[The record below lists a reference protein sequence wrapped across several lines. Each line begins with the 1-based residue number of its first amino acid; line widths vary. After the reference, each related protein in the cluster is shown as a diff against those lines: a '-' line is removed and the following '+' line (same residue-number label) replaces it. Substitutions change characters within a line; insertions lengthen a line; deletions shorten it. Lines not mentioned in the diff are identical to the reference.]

1 MIPQSKSAS
10 RGTKIACLIGGLATL
25 VAIAALCLLGAMSW
39 MVRNDARS
47 MGKTWSVFVERN
59 LTSFS
64 HLLTCRKEE
73 HVGSPLHLAEANA
86 FFADIFDAGTIF
98 HVDIYDDMG
107 LRSYAAGQFS
117 GGKGV
122 HMPIHAHETGVPPLS
137 STPFGRPM
145 RGRSEGH
152 RHEEPAQSPWR
163 HRSGAD
169 DRPAAPGLSRG
180 HPQTGLLSFPDN
192 PQVLKQVMRSRQ
204 IRVVLKSGTGEEK
217 PKHYAE
223 VYYPVI
229 EDNRA
234 IGLIRLYLNMEEHW
248 REDTRLVG
256 AVLLTAFA
264 FFGLSFGLP
273 MAQLKIVSRRKADA
287 DAKAHFLASHDPLTG
302 LMNRRRFLSEASA
315 LDAACRR
322 TSGRYTFFYIDLDH
336 FKQAN
341 DALGHGAGDDLLVAA
356 ARRIAEQSDPGAL
369 IARMGGDEFA
379 LIIRADSDEHD
390 PEAMAHRI
398 TTALAEPLR
407 IEHQDVGVAASIG
420 YAVFCGADRTL
431 DAVVKKAD
439 TALYWVKRNDK
450 GGYARYRPAMDRE
463 VEERQRT
470 EAAIRKALRESRFE
484 LHFQPQISL
493 MTGRVS
499 GFEALVRMRDDNGK
513 LVPPGDFIPIA
524 EETGSI
530 AAVGDWV
537 LRRAL
542 EVAQDWPDHVTVAIN
557 VSPAQFNR
565 DDFFESIR
573 QTLDETGFDPQRLEI
588 EITENLIFESTERN
602 IETLNRLSALGVS
615 LAMDDF
621 GTGYS
626 SLATLWRLPVDKLKV
641 DRTFMRRQ
649 LNGDLSTTII
659 LKSIVELAHR
669 LNMTVVAEGVE
680 TIKQVCLLRSLNCD
694 FIQGYF
700 YSHPLPEAEIAPYL
714 IKDLARFARLTDN
727 AGRLLP
733 SNREEKS
740 QRR

>member
-1 MIPQSKSAS
+1 MIPQSNTAS
-10 RGTKIACLIGGLATL
+10 RGTKIAYVLGGIITL
-25 VAIAALCLLGAMSW
+25 VVIAALCLFGALTW

-47 MGKTWSVFVERN
+47 TGKNWAVFVERN

-64 HLLTCRKEE
+64 HLLTCRNEE
-73 HVGSPLHLAEANA
+73 HFGDPTHVAEADA
-86 FFADIFDAGTIF
+86 FFADIFEAGTIF
-98 HVDIYDDMG
+98 HVDIYDDTS
-107 LRSYAAGQFS
+107 LRSYSAGRFTPSHGKGEPVDAGQEA
-117 GGKGV
+117 
-122 HMPIHAHETGVPPLS
+122 IPPLS
-137 STPFGRPM
+137 LRPADSHAHGHKAEPQAGAPLLSSWPYRLESSRPQSAHAMSHGRP
-145 RGRSEGH
+145 
-152 RHEEPAQSPWR
+152 
-163 HRSGAD
+163 
-169 DRPAAPGLSRG
+169 
-180 HPQTGLLSFPDN
+180 QTALLSYPDN
-192 PQVLKQVMRSRQ
+192 PGVMSKVMRNRES
-204 IRVVLKSGTGEEK
+204 RVVLGLGNGRDK
-217 PKHYAE
+217 PTLYAK
-223 VYYPVI
+223 VYYPVVR
-229 EDNRA
+229 DDRS
-234 IGLIRLYLNMEEHW
+234 IGLIRLYLNMEEQW
-248 REDTRLVG
+248 REDAQLVG
-256 AVLLTAFA
+256 AVLMTAFA

-273 MAQLKIVSRRKADA
+273 MARLKIVSRRKADA

-302 LMNRRRFLSEASA
+302 LMNRRRFLSEARA

-322 TSGRYTFFYIDLDH
+322 DSGRYTFFYLDLDH

-356 ARRIAEQSDPGAL
+356 ARRIADQSDPGAL

-379 LIIRADSDEHD
+379 LMIRADSDDHD
-390 PEAMAHRI
+390 PKAMAHRI
-398 TTALAEPLR
+398 AAAFADPVK
-407 IEHQDVGVAASIG
+407 IDHHDVGIAASIG
-420 YAVFCGADRTL
+420 YTVFTGADRTL

-439 TALYWVKRNDK
+439 TALYWVKRNNK

-470 EAAIRKALRESRFE
+470 EAAIRTALRESRFE

-493 MTGRVS
+493 ITGRVS
-499 GFEALVRMRDDNGK
+499 GFEALVRMRDDSGK
-513 LVPPGDFIPIA
+513 LVPPADFIPIA

-542 EVAQDWPDHVTVAIN
+542 EVARDWPDHVTVAVN

-565 DDFFESIR
+565 DDFFDGVR
-573 QTLDETGFDPQRLEI
+573 QTLEDTGFDPQRLEI

-602 IETLNRLSALGVS
+602 IETLHKLSSLGVS

-649 LNGDLSTTII
+649 LNGDLNTTII

-714 IKDLARFARLTDN
+714 IRDLARFANLTDN
-727 AGRLLP
+727 AGRLL
-733 SNREEKS
+733 SANREEK
-740 QRR
+740 RNLR

>member
-1 MIPQSKSAS
+1 MIPQSKPAS
-10 RGTKIACLIGGLATL
+10 RGTKIAYLIGGLTML
-25 VAIAALCLLGAMSW
+25 VAIAALCLYGAMTW

-47 MGKTWSVFVERN
+47 MGKNWSVFVERN

-64 HLLTCRKEE
+64 HLLMCRKEE
-73 HVGSPLHLAEANA
+73 HVGSPLHVAEANA
-86 FFADIFDAGTIF
+86 FFADIFEAGTIF
-98 HVDIYDDMG
+98 HVDIYGDNG
-107 LRSYAAGQFS
+107 LRSYAAGQFA
-117 GGKGV
+117 GGRGA
-122 HMPIHAHETGVPPLS
+122 HMPIHAHETELPTIS
-137 STPFGRPM
+137 SFASG
-145 RGRSEGH
+145 GH
-152 RHEEPAQSPWR
+152 TTGQPDVHGHEDPGQSPWK
-163 HRSGAD
+163 HRPGAD
-169 DRPAAPGLSRG
+169 ERSDSPGLSRG
-180 HPQTGLLSFPDN
+180 HPQTGILSFPDN
-192 PQVLKQVMRSRQ
+192 PPVMNRVMQSRE
-204 IRVVLKSGTGEEK
+204 IRVLLKSGTDDDK
-217 PKHYAE
+217 PTRYAE
-223 VYYPVI
+223 VYYPVVQG
-229 EDNRA
+229 DRA
-234 IGLIRLYLNMEEHW
+234 VGLIRLFLNMEEHW
-248 REDTRLVG
+248 REDTQLVG

-273 MAQLKIVSRRKADA
+273 MARLQIVSRRKADA

-302 LMNRRRFLSEASA
+302 LMNRRRFLSEANA
-315 LDAACRR
+315 LDAECRR
-322 TSGRYTFFYIDLDH
+322 ASGRYTFFYLDLDH

-356 ARRIAEQSDPGAL
+356 ARRIADHSDPGAL

-379 LIIRADSDEHD
+379 LMIRADSREHD
-390 PEAMAHRI
+390 PQAMAHRI
-398 TTALAEPLR
+398 AEAFADPVR
-407 IEHQDVGVAASIG
+407 IDHQDVGFAASIG
-420 YAVFCGADRTL
+420 YAVFSGTDRTL

-439 TALYWVKRNDK
+439 TALYWVKRNAK
-450 GGYARYRPAMDRE
+450 GGYAGYRPEMDRE

-470 EAAIRKALRESRFE
+470 EAAIRAALRESRFE

-493 MTGRVS
+493 ITGRVS
-499 GFEALVRMRDDNGK
+499 GFEALVRMRDDSGK
-513 LVPPGDFIPIA
+513 LVPPADFIPIA

-530 AAVGDWV
+530 AAVGEWV

-542 EVAQDWPDHVTVAIN
+542 EVASDWPDHVSVAVN

-565 DDFFESIR
+565 DDFFESVR
-573 QTLDETGFDPQRLEI
+573 QTLQETGFEPQRLEN

-602 IETLNRLSALGVS
+602 IETLNKLSALGVS

-649 LNGDLSTTII
+649 LNGDLNTTII

-669 LNMTVVAEGVE
+669 LNMTVIAEGVE

-714 IKDLARFARLTDN
+714 IKDLARFASLTDN

-733 SNREEKS
+733 VRREEKS
-740 QRR
+740 NLK